1 MQVMR
6 YREGEIGCEVGRR
19 LAELDAKSETQGLSA
34 EEMREHNR
42 LMREHTGAELF
53 DFPDLSSLGVVDPEQ
68 FLGHV
73 RFVDH
78 NAEAAYTNAYFLE
91 AVSLR
96 MLLLDFF
103 LRAYIVSRT
112 KEPIEPYS
120 SQDKMTFGPLVKKA
134 RKLGLPGDL
143 AERLLAFNA
152 RRVSG
157 IHHYLLGRGSYQE
170 IGDAYRDA
178 DWLGEEILEAMVAPA
193 DWSG

>member
-34 EEMREHNR
+34 EEMQEHNR
-42 LMREHTGAELF
+42 LMREHTGAEMF
-53 DFPDLSSLGVVDPEQ
+53 DFPDVTSLGVADPQQ
-68 FLGHV
+68 FLAHV
-73 RFVDH
+73 RFVEH
-78 NAEAAYTNAYFLE
+78 NAEVAYRDLYFLE

-112 KEPIEPYS
+112 EETIEPYS
-120 SQDKMTFGPLVKKA
+120 SQDRMTFGPLVKKA
-134 RKLGLPGDL
+134 RKLGLPDDL
-143 AERLLAFNA
+143 AERLLAFND

-178 DWLGEEILEAMVAPA
+178 DRLDDEIMEAMVTPEAE
-193 DWSG
+193 